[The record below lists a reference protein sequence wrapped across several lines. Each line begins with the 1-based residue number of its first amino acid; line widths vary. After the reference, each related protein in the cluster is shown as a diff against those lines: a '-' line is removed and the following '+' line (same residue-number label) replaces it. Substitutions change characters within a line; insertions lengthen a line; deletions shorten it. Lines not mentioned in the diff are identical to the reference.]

1 MTTSV
6 TQPDDGIIWQSAS
19 ALARCIRAGEL
30 TARAVVD
37 AHIRRIEAVNPQLN
51 AVVFPLFEQARQ
63 AADAADSAR
72 RRGEPLGPL
81 HGVPITI
88 KE

>member
-37 AHIRRIEAVNPQLN
+37 AHIPA
-51 AVVFPLFEQARQ
+51 
-63 AADAADSAR
+63 
-72 RRGEPLGPL
+72 
-81 HGVPITI
+81 H
-88 KE
+88 